1 MYAYYETNTTPNPH
15 LLPHLDGHATTPHY
29 TSAWEAMNPS
39 MDLLNML
46 VSKHWKTSQA
56 THQPLCIVI
65 HQSSFLNFVI
75 QAMRSLLKH
84 LRSIAREWLPEKV
97 IRELGHHWLT
107 LMLGP
112 KSKAFLGLHDRSSY
126 GLVWTCNLKVLWP
139 WSQWTK
145 NTVVFRPTVWLMW
158 RMVALNRWGG

>member
-1 MYAYYETNTTPNPH
+1 MNWTDLALVMGHLKGWIGWHFALKRKVSPKKFSAAQQMPITKLIPSPNPH

-65 HQSSFLNFVI
+65 HQSSFLNFMI

-84 LRSIAREWLPEKV
+84 LHSIAVKWR
-97 IRELGHHWLT
+97 IRETSLRWKCVQMGSSVC
-107 LMLGP
+107 
-112 KSKAFLGLHDRSSY
+112 KSSLQDWKY
-126 GLVWTCNLKVLWP
+126 T
-139 WSQWTK
+139 
-145 NTVVFRPTVWLMW
+145 
-158 RMVALNRWGG
+158 